1 MSIEVKFAGNKK
13 VNAEIDGF
21 TVQTDQ
27 PVQSGGDNTAP
38 SPFSLFLAS
47 LGTCAG
53 IYIKGFCDQRGI
65 DSSKVSISMDYN
77 YDNVLKMVV
86 KFIFKIYVPA
96 DFPEQY
102 ETAVIKSA
110 MLCAV
115 KRHLNPSIE
124 SEITIVR
131 PRQ

>member
-1 MSIEVKFAGNKK
+1 
-13 VNAEIDGF
+13 
-21 TVQTDQ
+21 
-27 PVQSGGDNTAP
+27 
-38 SPFSLFLAS
+38 
-47 LGTCAG
+47 
-53 IYIKGFCDQRGI
+53 
-65 DSSKVSISMDYN
+65 MDYN